1 MVIMIPAS
9 NLSLRNYVVGL
20 FDRDAGD
27 WSVAR
32 WRNEHDSYEPSLEK
46 FGLKST
52 ITINGKVNTLQI
64 EATKHQF
71 MALITDEADH
81 VTYTINQEGLVQQ
94 LNTRHN

>member
-32 WRNEHDSYEPSLEK
+32 WRNEHD
-46 FGLKST
+46 
-52 ITINGKVNTLQI
+52 
-64 EATKHQF
+64 
-71 MALITDEADH
+71 
-81 VTYTINQEGLVQQ
+81 VQAE
-94 LNTRHN
+94 R